1 MMFSPLGDHP
11 DDEARLA
18 EQHLLW
24 RGCLIDSLDRLGVGE
39 GFAVLDV
46 GCGGG
51 RLLADLAYRVGP
63 MGRVHGVERDPA
75 LVAQAQAT
83 IGDIPW
89 ASAEAADLL
98 TAPLGEGWD
107 AILCRFVLSVLPNP
121 TRAIQRLTAAL
132 RPGGV
137 LVVQDALHDSFSV
150 FPPNEVITSAL
161 ASCARVANE
170 RGVDLRAAGHLPA
183 ALVGAG
189 LELVEVEPKVHAGRP
204 GSLAWRWC
212 ERSLLHQLPALRAA
226 GALDAEHE
234 VELRAAWAEL
244 SEHPGAMVMT
254 PTAVVVAARRPK
266 R

>member
-1 MMFSPLGDHP
+1 MMFSPLGDLP

-24 RGCLIDSLDRLGVGE
+24 RGCLIDALDRLGVGE
-39 GFAVLDV
+39 GLAVLDV

-75 LVAQAQAT
+75 LVAQAQAA

-89 ASAEAADLL
+89 ATAEAADLL

-107 AILCRFVLSVLPNP
+107 AILCRFVLSVLPDP
-121 TRAIQRLTAAL
+121 GRAIQRFKAAL

-150 FPPNEVITSAL
+150 FPQNEVISATL
-161 ASCARVANE
+161 ATCAGLAGE
-170 RGVDLRAAGHLPA
+170 RGIDLRAAGHLPA

-189 LELVEVEPKVHAGRP
+189 LELVEVEPRVHAGRP

-212 ERSLLHQLPALRAA
+212 ERSLLNQLPVLRAA

-244 SEHPGAMVMT
+244 GQHPGAMVMT
-254 PTAVVVAARRPK
+254 PTAVVIAARRPK
-266 R
+266 G